1 MKTNQQLK
9 KEFLENLP
17 KSEKAKMMFL
27 IKKKEKENSAE
38 EKKETITD
46 KHNSTKS
53 NKMEKLNLPYFKFS
67 IIMILI
73 GFLYVYYEYSQNGR
87 YYISDKAIIIDTR
100 TGKSFWPVENNDSYI
115 YREKNIYTSKK

>member
-1 MKTNQQLK
+1 MNEKLTNQERLDK
-9 KEFLENLP
+9 IS

-27 IKKKEKENSAE
+27 IKKNNEENPTE
-38 EKKETITD
+38 EKNETIMNA
-46 KHNSTKS
+46 HNSTKS